1 MNDVIYAVVYVVIQ
15 ILNGKPKK
23 FTNWRV
29 NKKPR
34 WKERTENKI
43 NELRGKV
50 SIPNELITRVKVK
63 SGILNRIEK
72 KYRMKKLDDFT
83 PLERDSKTKDSIESP
98 KYETYE
104 KRTKF

>member
-34 WKERTENKI
+34 WKERTEKKI

-50 SIPNELITRVKVK
+50 PIPNELITRVKVK
-63 SGILNRIEK
+63 SGILNRIKK